1 MSTQTSDPHDRIAHL
16 EQLVR
21 SLLCRVEALE
31 QPAQA
36 EPLAQRNAEA
46 HARGERL
53 RAVIRQLLEQH
64 PGPRRGAAKRI
75 YHVLE
80 TDAGRAEL
88 PSVRTIQHH
97 ITQIRKAAALHV

>member
-16 EQLVR
+16 EQLVS
-21 SLLCRVEALE
+21 SLAYRVEALE
-31 QPAQA
+31 RRP
-36 EPLAQRNAEA
+36 EPLARRNAEA

-53 RAVIRQLLEQH
+53 REAIRRLLEQH
-64 PGPRRGAAKRI
+64 PGPSRGAAKRI

-97 ITQIRKAAALHV
+97 ITQLRKAAVLHL